1 MAASMSRFE
10 EVARQ
15 ALAAYGLEGAA
26 PTFIRHSGSAA
37 FRVEAPGS
45 DGYLL
50 RLHIPIT
57 SAMGS
62 HSADAAMVRSELQWL
77 EALNDDTEL
86 VLQRPVRNRE
96 GDLVTTVPVGAGAL
110 HCSLLRWLPGEPYHR
125 DRQTEDTARQIG
137 RILATL
143 HRHAAA
149 WQPSPGWRRP
159 ARDAAYFEGVLW
171 ALRPA
176 VEDGRIA
183 RDDYVELAKAV
194 AQLVDRMGELPR
206 HPGVHGVM
214 HADAHKGNMLLD
226 GGEIRLIDF
235 SFCATGNYMFD
246 LGFCLSD
253 MSPALHGAFVEG
265 YRGVRPLPEGWAE
278 LAEGFFLGAMVGT
291 FSFWVPRPEAR
302 EHLVAMVP
310 RIVQEYAL
318 RYNRGEPFW
327 PYA

>member
-1 MAASMSRFE
+1 MTSQLDA
-10 EVARQ
+10 VARQ
-15 ALAAYGLEGAA
+15 ALAAYGLDGA
-26 PTFIRHSGSAA
+26 PLVFIRHSDSVA

-57 SAMGS
+57 PAMGS
-62 HSADAAMVRSELQWL
+62 HGADGVMVRSELQWL
-77 EALNDDTEL
+77 EALNDDTDL
-86 VLQRPVRNRE
+86 VLQRPIRNRDDE
-96 GDLVTTVPVGAGAL
+96 LVTTVPVGAGAL
-110 HCSLLRWLPGEPYHR
+110 HCSLLRWLPGEAY
-125 DRQTEDTARQIG
+125 DSERQTEDTARQIG

-143 HRHAAA
+143 HRHASE
-149 WQPSPGWRRP
+149 WRPPPDWRRP
-159 ARDAAYFEGVLW
+159 ARDAAYFEAVLW

-194 AQLVDRMGELPR
+194 AQLVERIRELPR
-206 HPGVHGVM
+206 HPDVYGVM

-226 GGEIRLIDF
+226 GGEVRLIDF

-246 LGFCLSD
+246 LGVCLSD
-253 MSPALHGAFVEG
+253 MSPALHGTFVEG

-291 FSFWVPRPEAR
+291 FSFWVPRPEAH
-302 EHLVAMVP
+302 EHLAAMVP
-310 RIVQEYAL
+310 RIVQEYVL
-318 RYNRGEPFW
+318 KHNRGEPFW